1 MALGNKNDISKD
13 IWTTLANRFPHI
25 RYMSYALYGAWIMSV
40 IFSPEM
46 LSFMPQIEDR
56 GFILGYIL
64 SGLPLSI
71 CLLMAAIFD
80 RCFDGL
86 LHKQSFVLGMSFLAS
101 ACTFLLVSQIA
112 MPPFLG
118 VACMIG
124 TGIGTA
130 YVCLRTGIVTCELTG
145 TRALFTLGAMALLS
159 FVICYAIK
167 GMPLPISAI
176 VVSALPFASAVTSL
190 LLDPNSE
197 PEEDQDSLIPLDKLP
212 SGFLV
217 RLMLVIFV
225 FSFATGIARGFGTS
239 QPADSLLEFEP
250 FVAFVLVISL
260 LVSIAIVSRKRSVN
274 VGAIYLPL
282 CLVMAIAM
290 LLSSIFGRI
299 TSIQGLI
306 VESLYDVFVLMIWCL
321 LCELAGRIS
330 VSPTRIFGFGR
341 FASAFG
347 TTVGQALALFVI
359 FYFGVEA
366 TLATAIC
373 VMASIVLILCFTLVL
388 NAKTIEEALESLY
401 IAHTR
406 RSDQPKARAASVG
419 NIAESASDVSLETTF
434 SLIGAQYA
442 LTQREVDTFCLLA
455 RGRSVN
461 YIAESLGI
469 ASNTAKGYT
478 KNIYTKLDIHSRQE
492 LIDLVESQLS
502 V

>member
-1 MALGNKNDISKD
+1 
-13 IWTTLANRFPHI
+13 
-25 RYMSYALYGAWIMSV
+25 
-40 IFSPEM
+40 
-46 LSFMPQIEDR
+46 
-56 GFILGYIL
+56 
-64 SGLPLSI
+64 
-71 CLLMAAIFD
+71 
-80 RCFDGL
+80 
-86 LHKQSFVLGMSFLAS
+86 
-101 ACTFLLVSQIA
+101 
-112 MPPFLG
+112 
-118 VACMIG
+118 
-124 TGIGTA
+124 
-130 YVCLRTGIVTCELTG
+130 
-145 TRALFTLGAMALLS
+145 
-159 FVICYAIK
+159 
-167 GMPLPISAI
+167 
-176 VVSALPFASAVTSL
+176 
-190 LLDPNSE
+190 
-197 PEEDQDSLIPLDKLP
+197 
-212 SGFLV
+212 
-217 RLMLVIFV
+217 
-225 FSFATGIARGFGTS
+225 
-239 QPADSLLEFEP
+239 
-250 FVAFVLVISL
+250 
-260 LVSIAIVSRKRSVN
+260 
-274 VGAIYLPL
+274 
-282 CLVMAIAM
+282 
-290 LLSSIFGRI
+290 
-299 TSIQGLI
+299 
-306 VESLYDVFVLMIWCL
+306 MIWCL